1 MRHYLK
7 LSGLFFGFTIAVTLW
22 MSFELGLLSFG
33 SLEAAEEKKPILEKA
48 VEVKSPNPNG
58 SDVSPVSLSDEA
70 LGVRAKELSEK
81 EEFLK
86 KQSEYY
92 ERVIVELKEKLTVL
106 VKENKQKLSKTE
118 EGFEGKL
125 KEKENEWKNQLAKKD
140 SELSNLKKEL
150 ETWKD
155 ARAELFRGLY
165 EKMESKKA
173 AKILESMDVDLSNK
187 ILASMK
193 QDKAADIMS
202 KMVPEKARLI
212 TERTFPNRELSSQN
226 KVNQP
231 QSTENSK

>member
-7 LSGLFFGFTIAVTLW
+7 LSGLFFVFTLVVTVW

-33 SLEAAEEKKPILEKA
+33 NLEAAEESKPVNE
-48 VEVKSPNPNG
+48 KSPTDQPQTTPNPA
-58 SDVSPVSLSDEA
+58 VPVKPSADDSLGA
-70 LGVRAKELSEK
+70 RAKELSEK
-81 EEFLK
+81 EEFLR

-92 ERVIVELKEKLTVL
+92 EKVIIDLKEKISALA
-106 VKENKQKLSKTE
+106 KENKQKISKSE
-118 EGFEGKL
+118 ESFDQRL
-125 KEKENEWKNQLAKKD
+125 KNKETEWKNQLAKRE
-140 SELSNLKKEL
+140 SEISGLKKEL
-150 ETWKD
+150 DTWKD

-187 ILASMK
+187 IIASMK

-202 KMVPEKARLI
+202 KMLPEKARLI
-212 TERTFPNRELSSQN
+212 TERTFINRELSSQT

-231 QSTENSK
+231 QSNEDSK